1 MVNGK
6 IPVASKR
13 AWSKL
18 IWDRAW
24 KLEDA
29 NWQASNLI
37 LKDNDLLINTMGE
50 TKYITWWSISDMDYR
65 LMSMCED
72 MSKLVCHASRLKRDD
87 VRLKSL
93 TMSYR
98 TCTNCELYCIEDIV
112 HIVSQCPFYQ
122 DDRAN
127 MYKEI
132 FERCPNVKVV
142 SDSGSSNFVYY
153 LLGKQIPSICDEEML
168 IFWCLSGNAISRMY
182 RKALSSRTW
191 VG

>member
-1 MVNGK
+1 
-6 IPVASKR
+6 
-13 AWSKL
+13 
-18 IWDRAW
+18 
-24 KLEDA
+24 
-29 NWQASNLI
+29 
-37 LKDNDLLINTMGE
+37 
-50 TKYITWWSISDMDYR
+50 
-65 LMSMCED
+65 
-72 MSKLVCHASRLKRDD
+72 
-87 VRLKSL
+87 
-93 TMSYR
+93 MSYR

-142 SDSGSSNFVYY
+142 SDSGSSNFVHY
-153 LLGKQIPSICDEEML
+153 LLGKQIPSICDEEIL

-182 RKALSSRTW
+182 RKALSSRTG